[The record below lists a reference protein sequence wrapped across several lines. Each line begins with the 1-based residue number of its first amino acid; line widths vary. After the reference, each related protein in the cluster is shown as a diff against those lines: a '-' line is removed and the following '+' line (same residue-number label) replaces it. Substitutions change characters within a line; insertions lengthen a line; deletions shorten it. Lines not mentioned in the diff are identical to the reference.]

1 MLKKVPF
8 TKETS
13 KLTIISKP
21 FNNIPNDFQSQCSMI
36 HVKIN
41 RDRSIVTKMLII
53 IHTHIHVMSLAMVKK
68 RSICKVQNKHLYLAI
83 PTERGLSTLYTLLV
97 NEVLVALH

>member
-13 KLTIISKP
+13 KLTVISKP

-41 RDRSIVTKMLII
+41 LDRSIVTKMLII
-53 IHTHIHVMSLAMVKK
+53 IHTHIHVMSLAMVK
-68 RSICKVQNKHLYLAI
+68 ICKVQNKHLYLAI
-83 PTERGLSTLYTLLV
+83 PTERCLSILYMLLV
-97 NEVLVALH
+97 NKVLVAPH

>member
-13 KLTIISKP
+13 KLTVISKP

-41 RDRSIVTKMLII
+41 LDRSIATKMLII
-53 IHTHIHVMSLAMVKK
+53 IHTHIHVMSLAMVKN
-68 RSICKVQNKHLYLAI
+68 RSICKVQNKHYLAI
-83 PTERGLSTLYTLLV
+83 PTERCLSTLYTLLV
-97 NEVLVALH
+97 NKVLVAPH